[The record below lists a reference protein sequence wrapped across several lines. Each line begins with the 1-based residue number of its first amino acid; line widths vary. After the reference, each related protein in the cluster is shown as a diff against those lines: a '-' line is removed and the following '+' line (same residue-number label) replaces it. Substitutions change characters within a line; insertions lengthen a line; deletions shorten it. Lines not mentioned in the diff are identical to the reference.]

1 MTDLSATDH
10 ASTDTSHDAIDPNV
24 LPKFSDMPD
33 VALMDTAHV
42 NKDTPPFIL
51 VDGSYYLFRT
61 YHALPKTMMTTQGLM
76 TNAIRGTLNA
86 LLKLMRRYHP
96 THMAVCFDTK
106 SPTFRHALSPE
117 YKANRPKMDVE
128 LAQQIPYIHRL
139 VRALGI
145 PLLRIEGAEADD
157 IIGTLTQRAVAE
169 GHHVVIS
176 TGDKDMA
183 QLVNDCVILE
193 DSFTGKITDIQGVI
207 DKFGIKP
214 TQMVDYLTLMGD
226 SSDGIKGVPGIG
238 KKTAA
243 KLLNEYES
251 LGGILANAE
260 NIKGRAGKN
269 LIEHADDIPMNS
281 QLATIVTDLDIGQD
295 WEDLRV
301 NTDATAF
308 IDELRDLYSE
318 LEFKNELASLDHPNH
333 PANVQNDAQ
342 NGNDSID
349 NSKAASESQAQ
360 IAKTLQN
367 QKQHAIIENI
377 KDSKGHDKAWHTV
390 LDMLAFESLLERLAS
405 AEHFVIDTETTS
417 INWREADIVGLSFA
431 LQSHEAYYIP
441 LNHVAYVEPVKTKK
455 TKAKKDA
462 DVETPEDSLALEDA
476 PVEDELIGKQL
487 DRDSVLAKLKP
498 ILENPKIGKIGQ
510 HLKYDAHVLSR
521 YGIDLNIEPKNWAMD
536 TMLASYVIN
545 AAITRH
551 GMDDL
556 ARHYLHTQTI
566 TYEDVAGKGAKQV
579 TFDKVAIDIASD
591 YACEDAD
598 ITYQLF
604 ELFQAKLKDD
614 ENNQKLLQALEI
626 PTAQILCQMEAEGI
640 LIKRPFLNEL
650 SIRFDEE
657 IIALEK
663 RAYEVAGEAFN
674 LGSPKQLGE
683 ILFDKLGVP
692 GGKKTKSGQYSTSEA
707 VLSKID
713 HELVDIALE
722 YRSLAKL
729 KNTYT
734 DALDAVADSETD
746 RVHTSY
752 HQALTS
758 TGRLSSTDPNL
769 QNIPIRTA
777 TGRLIR
783 QAFIAPKGRVIL
795 AADYSQIELRLM
807 AHFSGDA
814 NLTRAFNE
822 GLDIHTATAA
832 EVLGKAVEGVTP
844 TERRNAKAINFGLLY
859 GMSAFGL
866 AKQLQMSRE
875 EAQSYIKLY
884 FSRYPGVQQYMQDTR
899 ASAYEHGY
907 IETILGRKLYT
918 PDITNSNRMVKQAAE
933 RAAINA
939 PLQGSAADIIK
950 LAMIAVD
957 KVLPKESAK
966 MLLQVHDELVF
977 EVDEDKTDEISAL
990 IKQAMEEVLSTT
1002 AKDMGWDVD
1011 FAVPLVV
1018 ETDIGENWDE
1028 AH

>member
-1 MTDLSATDH
+1 MTDNDHNSHSPINPNTLPNFATMPNV
-10 ASTDTSHDAIDPNV
+10 ATMDTSH
-24 LPKFSDMPD
+24 
-33 VALMDTAHV
+33 V
-42 NKDTPPFIL
+42 NKEQPPFIL

-61 YHALPKTMMTTQGLM
+61 YHALPKTMQNSQGLV

-106 SPTFRHALSPE
+106 SPTFRHAMSEE

-128 LAQQIPYIHRL
+128 LAEQIPYIHSL
-139 VRALGI
+139 VVALGI

-157 IIGTLTQRAVAE
+157 IIGTLAHRAVAE

-176 TGDKDMA
+176 TGDKDMM
-183 QLVNDCVILE
+183 QLINDCVILE
-193 DSFTGKITDIQGVI
+193 DSFTGKVTDSAGVVE
-207 DKFGIKP
+207 KFGINP
-214 TQMVDYLTLMGD
+214 NQMIDFLTLMGD

-238 KKTAA
+238 KKTA
-243 KLLNEYES
+243 KDLLNEYGNIDNM
-251 LGGILANAE
+251 LKNVA

-269 LIEHADDIPMNS
+269 LVEYADDIPFNA
-281 QLATIVTDLDIGQD
+281 QLATIVTDLEIGQD
-295 WEDLRV
+295 WRDLKI
-301 NTDATAF
+301 NTDPCAH
-308 IDELRDLYSE
+308 IDELRALYSE
-318 LEFKNELASLDHPNH
+318 LEFRNELASLDHPNH
-333 PANVQNDAQ
+333 PANANANGAQSVADSQADA
-342 NGNDSID
+342 
-349 NSKAASESQAQ
+349 ESQAQ
-360 IAKTLQN
+360 IAKSLQSS
-367 QKQHAIIENI
+367 IIDNI
-377 KDSKGHDKAWHTV
+377 KDSKTHDKAWHTV
-390 LDMLAFESLLERLAS
+390 LDEPAFDSLVTLLES
-405 AEHFVIDTETTS
+405 VPHFVLDTETTS
-417 INWREADIVGLSFA
+417 VYWRQAELVGLSFA
-431 LQSHEAYYIP
+431 VKAHEAYYVP
-441 LNHVAYVEPVKTKK
+441 LTH
-455 TKAKKDA
+455 
-462 DVETPEDSLALEDA
+462 SLEG
-476 PVEDELIGKQL
+476 DELTTKQL
-487 DRDSVLAKLKP
+487 DRNMVLTRLKH
-498 ILENPKIGKIGQ
+498 ILENPNIGKIGQ
-510 HLKYDAHVLSR
+510 HLKYDAHILSF
-521 YGIDLNIEPKNWAMD
+521 YGIDLLGSIHDKPNNWAMD

-545 AAITRH
+545 AAATRH

-556 ARHYLHTQTI
+556 ARHYLQTQTI
-566 TYEDVAGKGAKQV
+566 SFEDVAGKGAKQV
-579 TFDKVAIDIASD
+579 CFDQVAIDLASD

-604 ELFQAKLKDD
+604 DLFSEKLAAD
-614 ENNQKLLQALEI
+614 ENNAKLLHELEI
-626 PTAQILCQMEAEGI
+626 PTAEILCQMEANGI

-650 SIRFDEE
+650 SKRFDEE

-683 ILFDKLGVP
+683 MLFEKLGVA
-692 GGKKTKSGQYSTSEA
+692 GGKKTKSGQYSTGEA

-713 HELVDIALE
+713 HPLVEIVLE
-722 YRSLAKL
+722 YRGLSKL
-729 KNTYT
+729 KSTYT
-734 DALDAVADSETD
+734 DALDNVADSETD

-783 QAFIAPKGRVIL
+783 QAFIAPEGRVIL

-807 AHFSGDA
+807 AHFSGDE

-832 EVLGKAVEGVTP
+832 EVLGKAVEEVSA

-866 AKQLQMSRE
+866 AKQLQMSRG
-875 EAQSYIKLY
+875 EAQDYIDMY
-884 FSRYPGVQQYMQDTR
+884 FERYPSVKDYMINTR
-899 ASAYEHGY
+899 ASAYEKGY
-907 IETILGRKLYT
+907 VETILGRKLYT
-918 PDITNSNRMVKQAAE
+918 PDINHSNRMVKQGAE

-939 PLQGSAADIIK
+939 PLQGSAADLIK

-957 KVLPKESAK
+957 KVLPKEHAK

-977 EVDEDKTDEISAL
+977 EVDSDKVDSIRQLITD
-990 IKQAMEEVLSTT
+990 AMQDVLTTT
-1002 AKDMGWDVD
+1002 AVAKGWNVD
-1011 FAVPLVV
+1011 FAVPLLV
-1018 ETDIGENWDE
+1018 ETDIGSNWDE

>member
-1 MTDLSATDH
+1 MTDNDHNSHSPINPNTLPNFATMPNV
-10 ASTDTSHDAIDPNV
+10 ATMDTSH
-24 LPKFSDMPD
+24 
-33 VALMDTAHV
+33 V
-42 NKDTPPFIL
+42 NKEQPPFIL

-61 YHALPKTMMTTQGLM
+61 YHALPKTMQNSQGLV

-106 SPTFRHALSPE
+106 SPTFRHAMSEE

-128 LAQQIPYIHRL
+128 LAEQIPYIHSL
-139 VRALGI
+139 VVALGI

-157 IIGTLTQRAVAE
+157 IIGTLAHRAVAE

-176 TGDKDMA
+176 TGDKDMM
-183 QLVNDCVILE
+183 QLINDCVILE
-193 DSFTGKITDIQGVI
+193 DSFTGKVTDSAGVVE
-207 DKFGIKP
+207 KFGINP
-214 TQMVDYLTLMGD
+214 NQMIDFLTLMGD

-238 KKTAA
+238 KKTA
-243 KLLNEYES
+243 KDLLNEYGNIDNM
-251 LGGILANAE
+251 LKNVA

-269 LIEHADDIPMNS
+269 LVEYADDIPFNA
-281 QLATIVTDLDIGQD
+281 QLATIVTDLEIGQD
-295 WEDLRV
+295 WRDLKI
-301 NTDATAF
+301 NTDPCAH
-308 IDELRDLYSE
+308 IDELRALYSE
-318 LEFKNELASLDHPNH
+318 LEFRNELASLDHPNH
-333 PANVQNDAQ
+333 PANA
-342 NGNDSID
+342 NGNGAQSVADSQAD
-349 NSKAASESQAQ
+349 AESQAQ
-360 IAKTLQN
+360 IAKSLQSS
-367 QKQHAIIENI
+367 IIDNI
-377 KDSKGHDKAWHTV
+377 KDSKTHDKAWHTV
-390 LDMLAFESLLERLAS
+390 LDEPAFDSLVTLLES
-405 AEHFVIDTETTS
+405 APHFVLDTETTS
-417 INWREADIVGLSFA
+417 VYWRQAELVGLSFA
-431 LQSHEAYYIP
+431 VKAHEAYYVP
-441 LNHVAYVEPVKTKK
+441 LTH
-455 TKAKKDA
+455 
-462 DVETPEDSLALEDA
+462 SLEG
-476 PVEDELIGKQL
+476 DELTTKQL
-487 DRDSVLAKLKP
+487 DRNMVLTRLKP
-498 ILENPKIGKIGQ
+498 ILENPNIGKIGQ
-510 HLKYDAHVLSR
+510 HLKYDAHILSF
-521 YGIDLNIEPKNWAMD
+521 YDIDLLGSIHAKPNNWAMD

-545 AAITRH
+545 AAATRH

-566 TYEDVAGKGAKQV
+566 SFEDVAGKGAKQV
-579 TFDKVAIDIASD
+579 SFDQVAIDLASD

-604 ELFQAKLKDD
+604 DLFSEKLAAD
-614 ENNQKLLQALEI
+614 ENNAKLLHELEI
-626 PTAQILCQMEAEGI
+626 PTAEILCQMEANGI

-650 SIRFDEE
+650 SQRFDEE

-683 ILFDKLGVP
+683 MLFEKLGVP
-692 GGKKTKSGQYSTSEA
+692 GGKKTKSGQYSTGEA

-713 HELVDIALE
+713 HPLVEIVLE
-722 YRSLAKL
+722 YRGLSKL
-729 KNTYT
+729 KSTYT
-734 DALDAVADSETD
+734 DALDNVADSETD

-783 QAFIAPKGRVIL
+783 QAFIAPEGRVIL

-807 AHFSGDA
+807 AHFSGDE

-832 EVLGKAVEGVTP
+832 EVLGKAVEAVSA

-866 AKQLQMSRE
+866 AKQLQMSRG
-875 EAQSYIKLY
+875 EAQDYIDMY
-884 FSRYPGVQQYMQDTR
+884 FERYPSVKDYMINTR
-899 ASAYEHGY
+899 ASAYEKGY
-907 IETILGRKLYT
+907 VETILGRKLYT
-918 PDITNSNRMVKQAAE
+918 PDINHSNRMVKQGAE

-939 PLQGSAADIIK
+939 PLQGSAADLIK

-957 KVLPKESAK
+957 KVLPKEHAK

-977 EVDEDKTDEISAL
+977 EVDSDKVDSIRQLITD
-990 IKQAMEEVLSTT
+990 AMQDVLTTT
-1002 AKDMGWDVD
+1002 AVAKGWNVD
-1011 FAVPLVV
+1011 FAVPLLV
-1018 ETDIGENWDE
+1018 ETDIGSNWDE

>member
-1 MTDLSATDH
+1 MTDNDHNSHSPINPNTLPNFATMPNV
-10 ASTDTSHDAIDPNV
+10 ATMDTSH
-24 LPKFSDMPD
+24 
-33 VALMDTAHV
+33 V
-42 NKDTPPFIL
+42 NKEQPPFIL

-61 YHALPKTMMTTQGLM
+61 YHALPKTMQNSQGLV

-106 SPTFRHALSPE
+106 SPTFRHAMSEE

-128 LAQQIPYIHRL
+128 LAEQIPYIHSL
-139 VRALGI
+139 VVALGI

-157 IIGTLTQRAVAE
+157 IIGTLAHRAVAE

-176 TGDKDMA
+176 TGDKDMM
-183 QLVNDCVILE
+183 QLINDCVILE
-193 DSFTGKITDIQGVI
+193 DSFTGKVTDSAGVVE
-207 DKFGIKP
+207 KFGINP
-214 TQMVDYLTLMGD
+214 NQMIDFLTLMGD

-238 KKTAA
+238 KKTA
-243 KLLNEYES
+243 KDLLNEYGNIDNM
-251 LGGILANAE
+251 LKNVA

-269 LIEHADDIPMNS
+269 LVEYADDIPFNA
-281 QLATIVTDLDIGQD
+281 QLATIVTDLEIGQD
-295 WEDLRV
+295 WRDLKI
-301 NTDATAF
+301 NTDPCAH
-308 IDELRDLYSE
+308 IDELRALYSE
-318 LEFKNELASLDHPNH
+318 LEFRNELASLDHPNH
-333 PANVQNDAQ
+333 PANA
-342 NGNDSID
+342 NGNGAQSVADSQAD
-349 NSKAASESQAQ
+349 AESQAQ
-360 IAKTLQN
+360 ITKSLQSS
-367 QKQHAIIENI
+367 IIDNI
-377 KDSKGHDKAWHTV
+377 KDSKTHDKAWHTV
-390 LDMLAFESLLERLAS
+390 LDEPAFDSLVTLLES
-405 AEHFVIDTETTS
+405 APHFVLDTETTS
-417 INWREADIVGLSFA
+417 VYWRQAELVGLSFA
-431 LQSHEAYYIP
+431 VKAHEAYYVP
-441 LNHVAYVEPVKTKK
+441 LTH
-455 TKAKKDA
+455 
-462 DVETPEDSLALEDA
+462 SLEG
-476 PVEDELIGKQL
+476 DELTTKQL
-487 DRDSVLAKLKP
+487 DRNMVLTRLKH
-498 ILENPKIGKIGQ
+498 ILENPNIGKIGQ
-510 HLKYDAHVLSR
+510 HLKYDAHILSF
-521 YGIDLNIEPKNWAMD
+521 YDIDLLGSIHAKPNNWAMD

-545 AAITRH
+545 AAATRH

-566 TYEDVAGKGAKQV
+566 SFEDVAGKGAKQV
-579 TFDKVAIDIASD
+579 SFDQVAIDLASD

-604 ELFQAKLKDD
+604 DLFSEKLAAD
-614 ENNQKLLQALEI
+614 ENNAKLLHELEI
-626 PTAQILCQMEAEGI
+626 PTAEILCQMEANGI

-650 SIRFDEE
+650 SKRFDEE

-663 RAYEVAGEAFN
+663 RAYEVAGEEFN

-683 ILFDKLGVP
+683 MLFEKLGVP
-692 GGKKTKSGQYSTSEA
+692 GGKKTKSGQYSTGEA

-713 HELVDIALE
+713 HPLVEIVLE
-722 YRSLAKL
+722 YRGLSKL
-729 KNTYT
+729 KSTYT
-734 DALDAVADSETD
+734 DALDSVADSETD

-783 QAFIAPKGRVIL
+783 QAFIAPEGRVIL

-807 AHFSGDA
+807 AHFSGDE

-832 EVLGKAVEGVTP
+832 EVLGKAVEAVSA

-866 AKQLQMSRE
+866 AKQLQMSRG
-875 EAQSYIKLY
+875 EAQDYIDMY
-884 FSRYPGVQQYMQDTR
+884 FERYPSVKDYMINTR
-899 ASAYEHGY
+899 ASAYEKGY
-907 IETILGRKLYT
+907 VETILGRKLYT
-918 PDITNSNRMVKQAAE
+918 PDINHSNRMVKQGAE

-939 PLQGSAADIIK
+939 PLQGSAADLIK

-957 KVLPKESAK
+957 KVLPKEHAK

-977 EVDEDKTDEISAL
+977 EVDSDKVDSIRQLITD
-990 IKQAMEEVLSTT
+990 AMQDVLTTT
-1002 AKDMGWDVD
+1002 AVAKGWNVD
-1011 FAVPLVV
+1011 FAVPLLV
-1018 ETDIGENWDE
+1018 ETDIGSNWDE

>member
-1 MTDLSATDH
+1 MTDNDHNSHSPINPNTLPNFATMPNV
-10 ASTDTSHDAIDPNV
+10 ATMDTSH
-24 LPKFSDMPD
+24 
-33 VALMDTAHV
+33 V
-42 NKDTPPFIL
+42 NKEQPPFIL

-61 YHALPKTMMTTQGLM
+61 YHALPKTMQNSQGLV

-106 SPTFRHALSPE
+106 SPTFRHAMSEE

-128 LAQQIPYIHRL
+128 LAEQIPYIHSL
-139 VRALGI
+139 VVALGI

-157 IIGTLTQRAVAE
+157 IIGTLAHRAVAE

-176 TGDKDMA
+176 TGDKDMM
-183 QLVNDCVILE
+183 QLINDCVILE
-193 DSFTGKITDIQGVI
+193 DSFTGKVTDSAGVVE
-207 DKFGIKP
+207 KFGINP
-214 TQMVDYLTLMGD
+214 NQMIDFLTLMGD

-238 KKTAA
+238 KKTA
-243 KLLNEYES
+243 KDLLNEYGNIDNM
-251 LGGILANAE
+251 LKNVA

-269 LIEHADDIPMNS
+269 LVEYADDIPFNA
-281 QLATIVTDLDIGQD
+281 QLATIVTDLEIGQD
-295 WEDLRV
+295 WRDLKI
-301 NTDATAF
+301 NTDPCAH
-308 IDELRDLYSE
+308 IDELRALYSE
-318 LEFKNELASLDHPNH
+318 LEFRNELASLDHPNH
-333 PANVQNDAQ
+333 PANA
-342 NGNDSID
+342 NGNGAQSVADSQAD
-349 NSKAASESQAQ
+349 AESQAQ
-360 IAKTLQN
+360 IAKSLQSS
-367 QKQHAIIENI
+367 IIDNI
-377 KDSKGHDKAWHTV
+377 KDSKTHDKAWHTV
-390 LDMLAFESLLERLAS
+390 LDEPAFDSLVTLLES
-405 AEHFVIDTETTS
+405 APHFVIDTETTS
-417 INWREADIVGLSFA
+417 VYWRQAELVGLSFA
-431 LQSHEAYYIP
+431 VKAHEAYYVP
-441 LNHVAYVEPVKTKK
+441 LTH
-455 TKAKKDA
+455 
-462 DVETPEDSLALEDA
+462 SLEG
-476 PVEDELIGKQL
+476 DELTTKQL
-487 DRDSVLAKLKP
+487 DRNMVLTRLKP
-498 ILENPKIGKIGQ
+498 ILENPNIGKIGQ
-510 HLKYDAHVLSR
+510 HLKYDAHILSF
-521 YGIDLNIEPKNWAMD
+521 YDIDLLGSIHAKPNNWAMD

-545 AAITRH
+545 AAATRH

-556 ARHYLHTQTI
+556 ARHYLQTQTI
-566 TYEDVAGKGAKQV
+566 SFEDVAGKGAKQV
-579 TFDKVAIDIASD
+579 SFDQVAIDLASD

-604 ELFQAKLKDD
+604 ELFSEKLAAD
-614 ENNQKLLQALEI
+614 ENNAKLLHELEI
-626 PTAQILCQMEAEGI
+626 PTAEILCQMEANGI

-650 SIRFDEE
+650 SKRFDEE

-683 ILFDKLGVP
+683 MLFEKLGVA
-692 GGKKTKSGQYSTSEA
+692 GGKKTKSGQYSTGEA

-713 HELVDIALE
+713 HPLVEIVLE
-722 YRSLAKL
+722 YRGLSKL
-729 KNTYT
+729 KSTYT
-734 DALDAVADSETD
+734 DALDNVADSETD

-783 QAFIAPKGRVIL
+783 QAFIAPEGRVIL

-807 AHFSGDA
+807 AHFSGDE

-832 EVLGKAVEGVTP
+832 EVLGKAVEEVSA

-866 AKQLQMSRE
+866 AKQLQMSRG
-875 EAQSYIKLY
+875 EAQDYIDMY
-884 FSRYPGVQQYMQDTR
+884 FERYPSVKDYMINTR
-899 ASAYEHGY
+899 ASAYEKGY
-907 IETILGRKLYT
+907 VETILGRKLYT
-918 PDITNSNRMVKQAAE
+918 PDINHSNRMVKQGAE

-939 PLQGSAADIIK
+939 PLQGSAADLIK

-957 KVLPKESAK
+957 KVLPKEHAK

-977 EVDEDKTDEISAL
+977 EVDSDKVDSIRQLITD
-990 IKQAMEEVLSTT
+990 AMQDVLTTT
-1002 AKDMGWDVD
+1002 AVAKGWNVD
-1011 FAVPLVV
+1011 FAVPLLV
-1018 ETDIGENWDE
+1018 ETDIGSNWDE

>member
-1 MTDLSATDH
+1 MTDNDHNSHSPINPNTLPNFATMPNV
-10 ASTDTSHDAIDPNV
+10 ATMDTSH
-24 LPKFSDMPD
+24 
-33 VALMDTAHV
+33 V
-42 NKDTPPFIL
+42 NKEQPPFIL

-61 YHALPKTMMTTQGLM
+61 YHALPKTMQNSQGLV

-106 SPTFRHALSPE
+106 SPTFRHAMSEE

-128 LAQQIPYIHRL
+128 LAEQIPYIHSL
-139 VRALGI
+139 VVALGI

-157 IIGTLTQRAVAE
+157 IIGTLAHRAVAE

-176 TGDKDMA
+176 TGDKDMM
-183 QLVNDCVILE
+183 QLINDCVILE
-193 DSFTGKITDIQGVI
+193 DSFTGKVTDSAGVVE
-207 DKFGIKP
+207 KFGINP
-214 TQMVDYLTLMGD
+214 NQMIDFLTLMGD

-238 KKTAA
+238 KKTA
-243 KLLNEYES
+243 KDLLNEYGNIDNM
-251 LGGILANAE
+251 LKNVA

-269 LIEHADDIPMNS
+269 LVEYADDIPFNA
-281 QLATIVTDLDIGQD
+281 QLATIVTDLEIGQD
-295 WEDLRV
+295 WRDLKI
-301 NTDATAF
+301 NTDPCAH
-308 IDELRDLYSE
+308 IDELRALYSE
-318 LEFKNELASLDHPNH
+318 LEFRNELASLDHPNH
-333 PANVQNDAQ
+333 PANA
-342 NGNDSID
+342 NGNGAQSVADSQAD
-349 NSKAASESQAQ
+349 AESQAQ
-360 IAKTLQN
+360 IAKSLQSS
-367 QKQHAIIENI
+367 IIDNI
-377 KDSKGHDKAWHTV
+377 KDSKTHDKAWHTV
-390 LDMLAFESLLERLAS
+390 LDEPAFDSLVTLLES
-405 AEHFVIDTETTS
+405 APHFVIDTETTS
-417 INWREADIVGLSFA
+417 VYWRQAELVGLSFA
-431 LQSHEAYYIP
+431 VKAHEAYYVP
-441 LNHVAYVEPVKTKK
+441 LTH
-455 TKAKKDA
+455 
-462 DVETPEDSLALEDA
+462 SLEG
-476 PVEDELIGKQL
+476 DELTTKQL
-487 DRDSVLAKLKP
+487 DRNMVLTRLKH
-498 ILENPKIGKIGQ
+498 ILENPNIGKIGQ
-510 HLKYDAHVLSR
+510 HLKYDAHILSF
-521 YGIDLNIEPKNWAMD
+521 YDIDLLGSIHAKPNNWAMD

-545 AAITRH
+545 AAATRH

-566 TYEDVAGKGAKQV
+566 SFEDVAGKGAKQV
-579 TFDKVAIDIASD
+579 SFDQVAIDLASD

-604 ELFQAKLKDD
+604 DLFSEKLAAD
-614 ENNQKLLQALEI
+614 ENNAKLLHELEI
-626 PTAQILCQMEAEGI
+626 PTAEILCQMEANGI

-650 SIRFDEE
+650 SQRFDEE

-683 ILFDKLGVP
+683 MLFEKLGVA
-692 GGKKTKSGQYSTSEA
+692 GGKKTKSGQYSTGEA
-707 VLSKID
+707 VLSKIN
-713 HELVDIALE
+713 HPLVEIVLE
-722 YRSLAKL
+722 YRGLSKL
-729 KNTYT
+729 KSTYT
-734 DALDAVADSETD
+734 DALDNVADSETD

-783 QAFIAPKGRVIL
+783 QAFIAPEGRVIL

-807 AHFSGDA
+807 AHFSGDE

-832 EVLGKAVEGVTP
+832 EVLGKAVEEVSA

-866 AKQLQMSRE
+866 AKQLQMSRG
-875 EAQSYIKLY
+875 EAQDYIDMY
-884 FSRYPGVQQYMQDTR
+884 FERYPSVKDYMINTR
-899 ASAYEHGY
+899 ASAYEKGY
-907 IETILGRKLYT
+907 VETILGRKLYT
-918 PDITNSNRMVKQAAE
+918 PDINHSNRMVKQGAE

-939 PLQGSAADIIK
+939 PLQGSAADLIK

-957 KVLPKESAK
+957 KVLPKEHAK

-977 EVDEDKTDEISAL
+977 EVDSDKVDSIRQLITD
-990 IKQAMEEVLSTT
+990 AMQDVLTTT
-1002 AKDMGWDVD
+1002 AVAKGWHVD
-1011 FAVPLVV
+1011 FAVPLLV
-1018 ETDIGENWDE
+1018 ETDIGSNWDE

>member
-1 MTDLSATDH
+1 MTDNDHNSHSPINPNTLPNFATMPNV
-10 ASTDTSHDAIDPNV
+10 ATMDTSH
-24 LPKFSDMPD
+24 
-33 VALMDTAHV
+33 V
-42 NKDTPPFIL
+42 NKEQPPFIL

-61 YHALPKTMMTTQGLM
+61 YHALPKTMQNSQGLV

-106 SPTFRHALSPE
+106 SPTFRHAMSEE

-128 LAQQIPYIHRL
+128 LAEQIPYIHSL
-139 VRALGI
+139 VVALGI

-157 IIGTLTQRAVAE
+157 IIGTLAHRAVAE

-176 TGDKDMA
+176 TGDKDMM
-183 QLVNDCVILE
+183 QLINDCVILE
-193 DSFTGKITDIQGVI
+193 DSFTGKVTDSAGVVE
-207 DKFGIKP
+207 KFGINP
-214 TQMVDYLTLMGD
+214 NQMIDFLTLMGD

-238 KKTAA
+238 KKTA
-243 KLLNEYES
+243 KDLLNEYGNIDNM
-251 LGGILANAE
+251 LKNVA

-269 LIEHADDIPMNS
+269 LVEYADDIPFNA
-281 QLATIVTDLDIGQD
+281 QLATIVTDLEIGQD
-295 WEDLRV
+295 WRDLKI
-301 NTDATAF
+301 NTDPCAH
-308 IDELRDLYSE
+308 IDELRALYSE
-318 LEFKNELASLDHPNH
+318 LEFRNELASLDHPNH
-333 PANVQNDAQ
+333 PANA
-342 NGNDSID
+342 NGNGAQSVADSQAD
-349 NSKAASESQAQ
+349 AESQAQ
-360 IAKTLQN
+360 IAKSLQSS
-367 QKQHAIIENI
+367 IIDNI
-377 KDSKGHDKAWHTV
+377 KDSKTHDKAWHTV
-390 LDMLAFESLLERLAS
+390 LDEPAFDSLVTLLES
-405 AEHFVIDTETTS
+405 APHFVIDTETTS
-417 INWREADIVGLSFA
+417 VYWRQAELVGLSFA
-431 LQSHEAYYIP
+431 VKAHEAYYVP
-441 LNHVAYVEPVKTKK
+441 LTH
-455 TKAKKDA
+455 
-462 DVETPEDSLALEDA
+462 SLEG
-476 PVEDELIGKQL
+476 DELTTKQL
-487 DRDSVLAKLKP
+487 DRNMVLTRLKP
-498 ILENPKIGKIGQ
+498 ILENPNIGKIGQ
-510 HLKYDAHVLSR
+510 HLKYDAHILSF
-521 YGIDLNIEPKNWAMD
+521 YDIDLLGSIHAKPNNWAMD

-545 AAITRH
+545 AAATRH

-566 TYEDVAGKGAKQV
+566 SFEDVAGKGAKQV
-579 TFDKVAIDIASD
+579 SFDQVAIDLASD

-604 ELFQAKLKDD
+604 DLFSEKLAAD
-614 ENNQKLLQALEI
+614 ENNAKLLHELEI
-626 PTAQILCQMEAEGI
+626 PTAEILCQMEANGI

-650 SIRFDEE
+650 SKRFDEE

-683 ILFDKLGVP
+683 MLFEKLGVA
-692 GGKKTKSGQYSTSEA
+692 GGKKTKSGQYSTGEA

-713 HELVDIALE
+713 HPLVEIVLE
-722 YRSLAKL
+722 YRGLSKL
-729 KNTYT
+729 KSTYT
-734 DALDAVADSETD
+734 DALDNVADSETD

-783 QAFIAPKGRVIL
+783 QAFIAPEGRVIL

-807 AHFSGDA
+807 AHFSGDE

-832 EVLGKAVEGVTP
+832 EVLGKAVEEVSA

-866 AKQLQMSRE
+866 AKQLQMSRG
-875 EAQSYIKLY
+875 EAQDYIDMY
-884 FSRYPGVQQYMQDTR
+884 FERYPSVKDYMINTR
-899 ASAYEHGY
+899 ASAYEKGY
-907 IETILGRKLYT
+907 VETILGRKLYT
-918 PDITNSNRMVKQAAE
+918 PDINHSNRMVKQGAE

-939 PLQGSAADIIK
+939 PLQGSAADLIK

-957 KVLPKESAK
+957 KVLPKEHAK

-977 EVDEDKTDEISAL
+977 EVDSDKVDSIRQLITD
-990 IKQAMEEVLSTT
+990 AMQDVLTTT
-1002 AKDMGWDVD
+1002 AVAKGWNVD
-1011 FAVPLVV
+1011 FAVPLLV
-1018 ETDIGENWDE
+1018 ETDIGSNWDE

>member
-1 MTDLSATDH
+1 MTDNDHNSHSPINPNTLPNFATMPNV
-10 ASTDTSHDAIDPNV
+10 ATMDTSH
-24 LPKFSDMPD
+24 
-33 VALMDTAHV
+33 V
-42 NKDTPPFIL
+42 NKEQPPFIL

-61 YHALPKTMMTTQGLM
+61 YHALPKTMQNSQGLV

-106 SPTFRHALSPE
+106 SPTFRHAMSEE

-128 LAQQIPYIHRL
+128 LAEQIPYIHSL
-139 VRALGI
+139 VVALGI

-157 IIGTLTQRAVAE
+157 IIGTLAHRAVAE

-176 TGDKDMA
+176 TGDKDMM
-183 QLVNDCVILE
+183 QLINDCVILE
-193 DSFTGKITDIQGVI
+193 DSFTGKVTDSAGVVE
-207 DKFGIKP
+207 KFGINP
-214 TQMVDYLTLMGD
+214 NQMIDFLTLMGD

-238 KKTAA
+238 KKTA
-243 KLLNEYES
+243 KDLLNEYGNIDNM
-251 LGGILANAE
+251 LKNVA

-269 LIEHADDIPMNS
+269 LVEYADDIPFNA
-281 QLATIVTDLDIGQD
+281 QLATIVTDLEIGQD
-295 WEDLRV
+295 WRDLKI
-301 NTDATAF
+301 NTDPCAH
-308 IDELRDLYSE
+308 IDELRALYSE
-318 LEFKNELASLDHPNH
+318 LEFRNELASLDHPNH
-333 PANVQNDAQ
+333 PANA
-342 NGNDSID
+342 NGNGAQSVADSQAD
-349 NSKAASESQAQ
+349 AESQAQ
-360 IAKTLQN
+360 IAKSLQSS
-367 QKQHAIIENI
+367 IIDNI
-377 KDSKGHDKAWHTV
+377 KDSKTHDKAWHTV
-390 LDMLAFESLLERLAS
+390 LDEPAFDSLVTLLES
-405 AEHFVIDTETTS
+405 APHFVLDTETTS
-417 INWREADIVGLSFA
+417 VYWRQAELVGLSFA
-431 LQSHEAYYIP
+431 VKAHEAYYVP
-441 LNHVAYVEPVKTKK
+441 LTH
-455 TKAKKDA
+455 
-462 DVETPEDSLALEDA
+462 SLEG
-476 PVEDELIGKQL
+476 DELTTKQL
-487 DRDSVLAKLKP
+487 DRNMVLTRLKP
-498 ILENPKIGKIGQ
+498 ILENPSIGKIGQ
-510 HLKYDAHVLSR
+510 HLKYDAHILSF
-521 YGIDLNIEPKNWAMD
+521 YDIDLLGSIHAKPNNWAMD

-545 AAITRH
+545 AAATRH

-566 TYEDVAGKGAKQV
+566 SFEDVAGKGAKQV
-579 TFDKVAIDIASD
+579 SFDQVAIDLASD

-604 ELFQAKLKDD
+604 ELFSEKLAAD
-614 ENNQKLLQALEI
+614 ENNAKLLHELEI
-626 PTAQILCQMEAEGI
+626 PTAEILCQMEANGI

-650 SIRFDEE
+650 SKRFDEE

-683 ILFDKLGVP
+683 MLFEKLGVA
-692 GGKKTKSGQYSTSEA
+692 GGKKTKSGQYSTGEA

-713 HELVDIALE
+713 HPLVEIVLE
-722 YRSLAKL
+722 YRGLSKL
-729 KNTYT
+729 KSTYT
-734 DALDAVADSETD
+734 DALDNVADAKTD

-783 QAFIAPKGRVIL
+783 QAFIAPEGRVIL

-807 AHFSGDA
+807 AHFSGDE

-832 EVLGKAVEGVTP
+832 EVLGKAVEAVSA

-866 AKQLQMSRE
+866 AKQLQMSRG
-875 EAQSYIKLY
+875 EAQDYIDMY
-884 FSRYPGVQQYMQDTR
+884 FERYPSVKDYMINTR
-899 ASAYEHGY
+899 ASAYEKGY
-907 IETILGRKLYT
+907 VETILGRKLYT
-918 PDITNSNRMVKQAAE
+918 PDINHSNRMVKQGAE

-939 PLQGSAADIIK
+939 PLQGSAADLIK

-957 KVLPKESAK
+957 KVLPKEHAK

-977 EVDEDKTDEISAL
+977 EVDSDKVDSIRQLITD
-990 IKQAMEEVLSTT
+990 AMQDVLTTT
-1002 AKDMGWDVD
+1002 AVAKGWNVD
-1011 FAVPLVV
+1011 FAVPLLV
-1018 ETDIGENWDE
+1018 ETDIGSNWDE

>member
-1 MTDLSATDH
+1 MTDNDHNSHSPINPNTLPNFATMPNV
-10 ASTDTSHDAIDPNV
+10 ATMDTSH
-24 LPKFSDMPD
+24 
-33 VALMDTAHV
+33 V
-42 NKDTPPFIL
+42 NKEQPPFIL

-61 YHALPKTMMTTQGLM
+61 YHALPKTMQNSQGLV

-106 SPTFRHALSPE
+106 SPTFRHAMSEE

-128 LAQQIPYIHRL
+128 LAEQIPYIHSL
-139 VRALGI
+139 VVALGI

-157 IIGTLTQRAVAE
+157 IIGTLAHRAVAE

-176 TGDKDMA
+176 TGDKDMM
-183 QLVNDCVILE
+183 QLINDCVILE
-193 DSFTGKITDIQGVI
+193 DSFTGKVTDSAGVVE
-207 DKFGIKP
+207 KFGINP
-214 TQMVDYLTLMGD
+214 NQMIDFLTLMGD

-238 KKTAA
+238 KKTA
-243 KLLNEYES
+243 KDLLNEYGNIDNM
-251 LGGILANAE
+251 LKNVA

-269 LIEHADDIPMNS
+269 LVEYADDIPFNA
-281 QLATIVTDLDIGQD
+281 QLATIVTDLEIGQD
-295 WEDLRV
+295 WRDLKI
-301 NTDATAF
+301 NTDPCAH
-308 IDELRDLYSE
+308 IDELRALYSE
-318 LEFKNELASLDHPNH
+318 LEFRNELASLDHPNH
-333 PANVQNDAQ
+333 PANA
-342 NGNDSID
+342 NGNGAQSVADSQAD
-349 NSKAASESQAQ
+349 AESQAQ
-360 IAKTLQN
+360 IAKSLQSS
-367 QKQHAIIENI
+367 IIDNI
-377 KDSKGHDKAWHTV
+377 KDSKTHDKAWHTV
-390 LDMLAFESLLERLAS
+390 LDEPAFDSLVTLLES
-405 AEHFVIDTETTS
+405 APHFVIDTETTS
-417 INWREADIVGLSFA
+417 VYWRQAELVGLSFA
-431 LQSHEAYYIP
+431 VKAHEAYYVP
-441 LNHVAYVEPVKTKK
+441 LTH
-455 TKAKKDA
+455 
-462 DVETPEDSLALEDA
+462 SLEG
-476 PVEDELIGKQL
+476 DELTTKQL
-487 DRDSVLAKLKP
+487 DRNMVLTRLKH
-498 ILENPKIGKIGQ
+498 ILENPNIGKIGQ
-510 HLKYDAHVLSR
+510 HLKYDAHILSF
-521 YGIDLNIEPKNWAMD
+521 YDIDLLGSIHAKPNNWAMD

-545 AAITRH
+545 AAATRH

-566 TYEDVAGKGAKQV
+566 SFEDVAGKGAKQV
-579 TFDKVAIDIASD
+579 SFDQVAIDLASD

-604 ELFQAKLKDD
+604 DLFSEKLAAD
-614 ENNQKLLQALEI
+614 ENNAKLLHELEI
-626 PTAQILCQMEAEGI
+626 PTAEILCQMEANGI

-650 SIRFDEE
+650 SKRFDEE

-663 RAYEVAGEAFN
+663 RAYEVAGEEFN

-683 ILFDKLGVP
+683 MLFEKLGVP
-692 GGKKTKSGQYSTSEA
+692 GGKKTKSGQYSTGEA

-713 HELVDIALE
+713 HPLVEIVLE
-722 YRSLAKL
+722 YRGLSKL
-729 KNTYT
+729 KSTYT
-734 DALDAVADSETD
+734 DALDNVADSETD

-783 QAFIAPKGRVIL
+783 QAFIAPEGRVIL

-807 AHFSGDA
+807 AHFSGDE

-832 EVLGKAVEGVTP
+832 EVLGKAVEEVSA

-866 AKQLQMSRE
+866 AKQLQMSRG
-875 EAQSYIKLY
+875 EAQDYIDMY
-884 FSRYPGVQQYMQDTR
+884 FERYPSVKDYMINTR
-899 ASAYEHGY
+899 ASAYEKGY
-907 IETILGRKLYT
+907 VETILGRKLYT
-918 PDITNSNRMVKQAAE
+918 PDINHSNRMVKQGAE

-939 PLQGSAADIIK
+939 PLQGSAADLIK

-957 KVLPKESAK
+957 KVLPKEHAK

-977 EVDEDKTDEISAL
+977 EVDSDKVDSIRQLITD
-990 IKQAMEEVLSTT
+990 AMQDVLTTT
-1002 AKDMGWDVD
+1002 AVAKGWNVD
-1011 FAVPLVV
+1011 FAVPLLV
-1018 ETDIGENWDE
+1018 ETDIGSNWDE